1 MSAPVPGR
9 EGAPVV
15 IERPP
20 VAGERPP
27 AWLGDTMLRFAM
39 VAALLFAC
47 LRIAQPFVVVL
58 IWSVLLAVMFWPL
71 HLRLRAL
78 GLRNAWSATLIG
90 VAGVALLVAPAVAV
104 VDSFTASALQLVRAN
119 PDGVVVLPALPWLRG
134 VPVAGA
140 GLLEQ
145 WDVLRADVPQALA
158 GHALLVEK
166 AVLWVAARASELA
179 SGFFRFVAAI
189 ALAAMLLAYGAGLR
203 RIARGLVDRF
213 AANPVRGERLFDLS
227 VDTVRSVLK
236 GVIGMALVQA
246 VLLGSSFFVFD
257 LPFAG
262 MLVMVL
268 LVFGIVQIPSQ
279 LLTVPAAFYLLS
291 VAGGQAALLF
301 AGWAV
306 AVAVFDAGLKPFMM
320 GIGLAVPVPITLIGV
335 IGGALAAGLLG
346 LFVGPVLLAIG
357 YILLL
362 EWLGEPLPGEKRA
375 GKVAG

>member
-1 MSAPVPGR
+1 MSQPGLGHDGPPAASDRAP
-9 EGAPVV
+9 
-15 IERPP
+15 
-20 VAGERPP
+20 AGSERPP

-47 LRIAQPFVVVL
+47 LRIAQPVIVVL

-78 GLRNAWSATLIG
+78 GLRNAVSATLIG

-104 VDSFTASALQLVRAN
+104 VDSFTASAVQLMRAN
-119 PDGVVVLPALPWLRG
+119 PDGVVALPALPWLRG
-134 VPVAGA
+134 VPVVGPT
-140 GLLEQ
+140 LLME
-145 WDVLRADVPQALA
+145 WDALRADVPHALA
-158 GHALLVEK
+158 GHAALVEK
-166 AVLWVAARASELA
+166 AVLWLAARASGLA

-189 ALAAMLLAYGAGLR
+189 VIAAMLLAYGAGLR

-213 AANPVRGERLFDLS
+213 AASPVRGARLFDLS

-246 VLLGSSFFVFD
+246 VLLGSAFFVFD

-279 LLTVPAAFYLLS
+279 LLTVPAVVHLWS
-291 VAGGQAALLF
+291 VAGAQSALLF

-320 GIGLAVPVPITLIGV
+320 GIGLAVPVPIILIGV
-335 IGGALAAGLLG
+335 IGGAVAAGLLG

-362 EWLGEPLPGEKRA
+362 EWLGEPLPGEKCA
-375 GKVAG
+375 VKVAQ